1 MYGQFSSYFQ
11 DYIKTIL
18 AKYKTWLPLYLTTL
32 IGFDGITASQ
42 RVTSYTPSVD
52 SDALLFGGH
61 VNFSNSG
68 VNVKITDSGSGY
80 SWNVLQSAPGAS
92 TSGTPI
98 TALAGVQTE
107 VMPILALTCPYFL
120 GRQSKLQMDF
130 VNGSASQA
138 AATSSI
144 TWIGLKLID

>member
-1 MYGQFSSYFQ
+1 MYGQFSGYFQ

-32 IGFDGITASQ
+32 IGFDGATAGQ
-42 RVTSYTPSVD
+42 RVTCYTPSVD

-61 VNFSNSG
+61 ANFSNSG

-80 SWNVLQSAPGAS
+80 AWNILQSAPGAS

-120 GRQSKLQMDF
+120 SRQSKLQMDF
-130 VNGSASQA
+130 VNGTASIA
-138 AATSSI
+138 ASTSSI
-144 TWIGLKLID
+144 TWVGLKLID

>member
-1 MYGQFSSYFQ
+1 MYGLYANFFADYVKGILSQYSSW
-11 DYIKTIL
+11 I
-18 AKYKTWLPLYLTTL
+18 PLYLTTL
-32 IGFDGITASQ
+32 IGFDGVTASQ
-42 RVTSYTPSVD
+42 RVTCYTPAVD

-61 VNFSNSG
+61 VNFSNAG
-68 VNVKITDSGSGY
+68 VGVKITDSGSGY
-80 SWNVLQSAPGAS
+80 SWNVLQSVTGAT

-130 VNGSASQA
+130 VNGSASIA
-138 AATSSI
+138 ASTSSI
-144 TWIGLKLID
+144 TWVGLKLIK